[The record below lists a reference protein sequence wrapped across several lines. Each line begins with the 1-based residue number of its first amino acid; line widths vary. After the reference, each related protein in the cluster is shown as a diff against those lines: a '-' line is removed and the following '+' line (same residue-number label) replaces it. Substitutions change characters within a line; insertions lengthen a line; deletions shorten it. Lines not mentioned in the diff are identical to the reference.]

1 MRRARNLV
9 AIMVSLV
16 VAGPAVAV
24 LTADAQQSSAATAV
38 SVGIEH
44 TCALTTTGGLM
55 CWGDNSEGQLGDG
68 TTTDRVTPVNVAGLT
83 NGVAAVSVG
92 GAHTCA
98 LTTTGGLRCWGSNSE
113 GELGDGTTTNRIMP
127 VNVAGLAS
135 GVAAVSAGSSHTCA
149 LTTTGG
155 LRCWGINS
163 EGQLGDGTTTDR
175 ITPVN
180 VAGLTSGVAAV
191 SAGFRHT
198 CAQTTTGG
206 LKCWGSNSAGQLGDG
221 TTRDRNTPVNVAGL
235 TSGVAEVSVG
245 GAHTCALTTAEGLR
259 CWGVNDRGY
268 LGDGTT
274 FFQRREPV
282 DVVGLT
288 GGVAAVSAGVWHTC
302 AVTAIGGL
310 GCWGRGTEGWL
321 GDGTT
326 TDNNTPANVI
336 GFLGVVAVLTPTPI
350 PTPTP
355 LGVPTAPT
363 PSPTPGATTTPPP
376 TSTPTPTQSPKP
388 TVTFG
393 PPISSGGNGF
403 PTEVI
408 VVIISTAVAVITA
421 FLGYR
426 GIRTARRHP

>member
-1 MRRARNLV
+1 M
-9 AIMVSLV
+9 
-16 VAGPAVAV
+16 
-24 LTADAQQSSAATAV
+24 
-38 SVGIEH
+38 
-44 TCALTTTGGLM
+44 
-55 CWGDNSEGQLGDG
+55 
-68 TTTDRVTPVNVAGLT
+68 NVAGLT
-83 NGVAAVSVG
+83 NDVAAVSVG

-135 GVAAVSAGSSHTCA
+135 SVAAVSAGSSHTCA
-149 LTTTGG
+149 VTTTGG

-198 CAQTTTGG
+198 CAVTTIGGLMCWGDNSAGQLGDGTTTDRNTPVNVAGLTSGVVAVSAGFRHTCAATATGG
-206 LKCWGSNSAGQLGDG
+206 LQCWGSNSAGQLGDG
-221 TTRDRNTPVNVAGL
+221 TTRDRNMPVNVAGL

-288 GGVAAVSAGVWHTC
+288 DGVAAVSAGVWHTC

-326 TDNNTPANVI
+326 TDKNTPANVI
-336 GFLGVVAVLTPTPI
+336 GFLGVVAMLTPTPS
-350 PTPTP
+350 
-355 LGVPTAPT
+355 GVPTAPT
-363 PSPTPGATTTPPP
+363 LTPTPGATTTPPP

-408 VVIISTAVAVITA
+408 VVIISTAVVVITA